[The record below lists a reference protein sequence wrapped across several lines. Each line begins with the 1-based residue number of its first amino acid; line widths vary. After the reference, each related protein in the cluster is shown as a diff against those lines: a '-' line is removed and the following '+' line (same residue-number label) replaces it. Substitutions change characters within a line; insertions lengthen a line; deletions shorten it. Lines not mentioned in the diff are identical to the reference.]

1 MNTVSRVVVTGLV
14 SAGALLTLVVPAAA
28 HPSGYG
34 GMGGGYGGT
43 SAAMGGTFGGSGL
56 GSLLVIVAIVIA
68 AVLAIGY
75 LRSGSTP
82 KGTGKHSSSGQA
94 DALATLR
101 ERYAR
106 GDLSDDE
113 FERRRET
120 LSR

>member
-1 MNTVSRVVVTGLV
+1 MNTVSRVVVTGIV
-14 SAGALLTLVVPAAA
+14 SAGALLSLVVPAAA
-28 HPSGYG
+28 HPSG

-68 AVLAIGY
+68 AALAIWY
-75 LRSGSTP
+75 LQSGSTSE
-82 KGTGKHSSSGQA
+82 GTSRHRSSAQA

-106 GDLSDDE
+106 GNLSDDE

>member
-1 MNTVSRVVVTGLV
+1 MNTVCRVVVTGLV
-14 SAGALLTLVVPAAA
+14 SAGALLTLGVPAAA
-28 HPSGYG
+28 HPAGHG

-56 GSLLVIVAIVIA
+56 GSLLVIGTIVIA
-68 AVLAIGY
+68 AALAIGY
-75 LRSGSTP
+75 FRSGSTSE
-82 KGTGKHSSSGQA
+82 GTSRHRSSGQA